1 MRPYGRREPTT
12 VPKFIK
18 TERNGR
24 VLTVTIA
31 RPAVRNALN
40 AAACHELSRIWDE
53 FEADPEL
60 WIAIVTGEGD
70 RAFCAGH
77 DLSDEDP
84 MPDTG
89 WAGLSSRLTTLSKPM
104 IAAVNGNAYGGGF
117 ELALGCDIIVA
128 DEGAAF
134 AMSEPRVGF
143 VALGGGADRL
153 VRRLPAAIAM
163 GLLLTGR
170 RIDAREAH
178 RWGIVNEVAPTGAV
192 LERAQAWAE
201 EILLCSP
208 LAVRFTKQ
216 LALASLEG
224 SEWTAARIAQR
235 AQVLDDLA
243 KTDDLREGVEAFTQK
258 RAPQWSGS

>member
-1 MRPYGRREPTT
+1 VAKIR
-12 VPKFIK
+12 

-31 RPAVRNALN
+31 RPEVRNALD
-40 AAACHELSRIWDE
+40 AQTCHELSTVWDE
-53 FEADPEL
+53 FEADPDT
-60 WIAIVTGEGD
+60 WVAIVTGEGD

-117 ELALGCDIIVA
+117 ELALACDIVVA
-128 DEGAAF
+128 DEHAAF

-170 RIDAREAH
+170 RIDAGEAH
-178 RWGIVNEVAPTGAV
+178 RWGIVNEVAASGTV
-192 LERAQAWAE
+192 LERAVVWAE

-216 LALASLEG
+216 LALAALEG
-224 SEWTAARIAQR
+224 PEWTAARVLHR
-235 AQVLDDLA
+235 EQVWDELVTTGDM
-243 KTDDLREGVEAFTQK
+243 REGVDAFNHK
-258 RAPQWSGS
+258 RAPHWSGS